1 MIPMLYLKY
10 NKSAAYRFYQEQTCR
25 DRFSHTYNSSFY
37 ICNTET
43 TIKKSR
49 QTHFANNKH
58 TILLSIF
65 AIQKLLSKKV
75 DKHTLQIIRKQVSYA
90 HNWKSAPAIMQ
101 PHICR

>member
-10 NKSAAYRFYQEQTCR
+10 NKSAVYRFYQEQTCR

-43 TIKKSR
+43 TI
-49 QTHFANNKH
+49 
-58 TILLSIF
+58 
-65 AIQKLLSKKV
+65 KKV

>member
-49 QTHFANNKH
+49 QTHFANNKK
-58 TILLSIF
+58 TSIVCT
-65 AIQKLLSKKV
+65 KLEKRSCY
-75 DKHTLQIIRKQVSYA
+75 YA
-90 HNWKSAPAIMQ
+90 ASHMPVK
-101 PHICR
+101 

>member
-49 QTHFANNKH
+49 QTHFANNEE
-58 TILLSIF
+58 F
-65 AIQKLLSKKV
+65 YKLKYCSTV
-75 DKHTLQIIRKQVSYA
+75 VYMVSRA
-90 HNWKSAPAIMQ
+90 
-101 PHICR
+101 

>member
-25 DRFSHTYNSSFY
+25 DRFSYTYNSSFY

-49 QTHFANNKH
+49 QTHFTNNKKN
-58 TILLSIF
+58 
-65 AIQKLLSKKV
+65 KL
-75 DKHTLQIIRKQVSYA
+75 SYA
-90 HNWKSAPAIMQ
+90 QNWKSAPAIMQ

>member
-37 ICNTET
+37 I
-43 TIKKSR
+43 
-49 QTHFANNKH
+49 
-58 TILLSIF
+58 